1 MGGLWAQAPRM
12 GAAAL
17 VLCMALVG
25 LPGLV
30 NFVSEFLVLVGTWTV
45 SPVATVIAGLGLV
58 IATVYS
64 LRLFQTAFHG
74 APREK
79 WVIKDL
85 SARETGTLFLAI
97 ALLVLLR
104 AVPGARPRHGGAL
117 GERRARSPGSGGWR
131 MNAQDFVGILS
142 LVILAAA
149 SLMVLF
155 AAAFTRKMLV
165 SFVITLVGLAAAIVA
180 AALAG
185 RQAPFVVAGILSF
198 DRFVLFGIIL
208 ILGGTFFAA
217 VSSWAALRG
226 RAEEGGDYFF
236 LFLLSA
242 LGACILAASS
252 AFASFFLGLELMSVS
267 LYALIG
273 WRRESGIGT
282 EAAIK
287 YLVIAGASSAFL
299 LFGMALFYAETG
311 TMDLA
316 RLASAGTAQG
326 LLAPVGLGMILVG
339 IGFKL
344 AVVPFHLWT
353 PDIYDGAPAPVTG
366 FIATVSKGAMVVVLA
381 RAFAP
386 ALVGTGGVNGLL
398 RESAGAVSAA
408 FPWVF
413 AMIAA
418 LSMFAGNIL
427 ALRESNVKRVLA
439 YSSIAHLGY
448 ILVAFLAGGT
458 EALRAIAFYLV
469 AYFATTLGAF
479 AAIAELSTPEADA
492 DGIDDYRGLAARRP
506 WLAAALTAMLL
517 SLAGLP
523 LDRGIRRKVR
533 HPAGGCRCRAVD
545 PCGDPCRQRDDLH
558 LLLPEDRV
566 GDVPRLCRAS
576 RAGGRSGRWRGG
588 KRGGRRRGKHS
599 GPARAVRGRGGAGG
613 AHSRRGCPR
622 RVSFAAAFRSSAR

>member
-1 MGGLWAQAPRM
+1 M
-12 GAAAL
+12 
-17 VLCMALVG
+17 
-25 LPGLV
+25 
-30 NFVSEFLVLVGTWTV
+30 S
-45 SPVATVIAGLGLV
+45 
-58 IATVYS
+58 
-64 LRLFQTAFHG
+64 
-74 APREK
+74 
-79 WVIKDL
+79 
-85 SARETGTLFLAI
+85 
-97 ALLVLLR
+97 
-104 AVPGARPRHGGAL
+104 
-117 GERRARSPGSGGWR
+117 
-131 MNAQDFVGILS
+131 AQDFVGILP
-142 LVILAAA
+142 LAILAAA
-149 SLMVLF
+149 SLLVLF
-155 AAAFTRKMLV
+155 AAAFTRKLLV
-165 SFVITLVGLAAAIVA
+165 SFVITLVGLAAAIVSAGIA
-180 AALAG
+180 AA
-185 RQAPFVVAGILSF
+185 QAPLVVAGILTL

-217 VSSWAALRG
+217 ISSWAALRG
-226 RAEEGGDYFF
+226 RSEEGGDYFF
-236 LFLLSA
+236 LFILSA

-273 WRRESGIGT
+273 WRRESGLGT

-287 YLVIAGASSAFL
+287 YLVIAGGSSAFL
-299 LFGMALFYAETG
+299 LFGMGIFYAETG

-316 RLASAGTAQG
+316 RLTSVSHAQG

-386 ALVGTGGVNGLL
+386 ALVGTGGVNGLV

-413 AMIAA
+413 AMIAG

-492 DGIDDYRGLAARRP
+492 SSIEEYRGLAARRP

-523 LDRGIRRKVR
+523 LTAGFVGKFVILRAGAGAELWILAVILAVNGTISIFYYLKIVSAMFRGFAE
-533 HPAGGCRCRAVD
+533 HAPGAGHEPAGLGPAG
-545 PCGDPCRQRDDLH
+545 PAGSAAI
-558 LLLPEDRV
+558 E
-566 GDVPRLCRAS
+566 GA
-576 RAGGRSGRWRGG
+576 AGGGRP
-588 KRGGRRRGKHS
+588 
-599 GPARAVRGRGGAGG
+599 PASAALRA
-613 AHSRRGCPR
+613 P
-622 RVSFAAAFRSSAR
+622 FLAAAALAALTLAVVALGVFPSPLLSFIGSLTTSGF